1 MGQRID
7 DINEE
12 ETLREKAH
20 KWDLICKF
28 LDNLP
33 AYQKW
38 LESQD
43 KEEK

>member
-7 DINEE
+7 DINEL
-12 ETLREKAH
+12 ETLKEKAH

-38 LESQD
+38 LEGHD
-43 KEEK
+43 KGGK